1 MTISTFGIFK
11 GLHDRHAKWVD
22 AVEGQVKAERRM
34 NEMAAK
40 DPGQY
45 FVFSAYTHTVIAVTD
60 TSKNQ
65 ATTQLKAK
73 HAKAS

>member
-1 MTISTFGIFK
+1 MTISTFGIFR
-11 GLHDRHAKWVD
+11 GLHDRNAKWVD

-34 NEMAAK
+34 CEIAAK
-40 DPGQY
+40 DPGPY

-60 TSKNQ
+60 TSKNK

-73 HAKAS
+73 AEAS

>member
-11 GLHDRHAKWVD
+11 GLHDRNAKWIE
-22 AVEGQVKAERRM
+22 AVEGEAKAVRRM

-40 DPGQY
+40 DPGPY
-45 FVFSAYTHTVIAVTD
+45 FVFSAYTHTVVAATD

-65 ATTQLKAK
+65 GTQLKAK
-73 HAKAS
+73 HAVG